1 MDTREIM
8 QKIKNLDSEIS
19 GLNSLAQNLT
29 GQISEKEKK
38 REMWRKELKVAFA
51 KKNDLKQP
59 SAKHADLYTE

>member
-19 GLNSLAQNLT
+19 GLNSLAQNLDS
-29 GQISEKEKK
+29 QIKKAEKN
-38 REMWRKELKVAFA
+38 RDMWRQELKVAFA

-59 SAKHADLYTE
+59 AAKHVDLYTE